1 MWKNCLIRCAK
12 QNKSA
17 QESGPSSSQGSSYWP
32 SWGSAI
38 THQHKGGRRSCRG
51 RWTWEHVKNAETCG
65 QERTEDEWK
74 AEVELPTGQSQR
86 PVYTSC
92 YVKWILN
99 SLQHKSDHLKM
110 LEDKEPITTLK
121 PKLLKRAGILQG
133 NCSFFQWDKLLRVS
147 ANKLIWFLLLEVTVN
162 QEIPSFRKGIV

>member
-1 MWKNCLIRCAK
+1 MQNKTSQPKKVAQAQAKDPHIGPVEDRLSLISTNGRNPLIR
-12 QNKSA
+12 N
-17 QESGPSSSQGSSYWP
+17 
-32 SWGSAI
+32 
-38 THQHKGGRRSCRG
+38 CRG

-121 PKLLKRAGILQG
+121 PKLLKKAGILQG

-147 ANKLIWFLLLEVTVN
+147 ANKLIWFLLPEVTVN